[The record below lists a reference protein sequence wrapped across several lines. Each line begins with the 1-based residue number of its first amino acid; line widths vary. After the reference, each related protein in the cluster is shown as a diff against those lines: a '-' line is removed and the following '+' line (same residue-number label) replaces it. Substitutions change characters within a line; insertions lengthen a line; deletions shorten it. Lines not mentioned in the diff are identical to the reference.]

1 MSRRWN
7 TGARIGIPQQ
17 LATVDGICCG
27 RSSARRG
34 VRHARLEPALG
45 DCKKPRGFAR
55 GKGFVKTEYSAV
67 AAVALG
73 TMDREGCA
81 KAATV
86 GLVCRGRNDVL
97 AHWNGDVWNL
107 IHSGSQALSSLRWA
121 SRNSVGCSS
130 TDQQG
135 DKGRKTR
142 PAGADRRLWAGVAP
156 LTIKRRECNNRNYI
170 TALHLR
176 GPLYSNWA

>member
-135 DKGRKTR
+135 DIGRKTR
-142 PAGADRRLWAGVAP
+142 PALGGCRPWAGVAD
-156 LTIKRRECNNRNYI
+156 TARIKRRDCNKTYYI
-170 TALHLR
+170 TDPH
-176 GPLYSNWA
+176 